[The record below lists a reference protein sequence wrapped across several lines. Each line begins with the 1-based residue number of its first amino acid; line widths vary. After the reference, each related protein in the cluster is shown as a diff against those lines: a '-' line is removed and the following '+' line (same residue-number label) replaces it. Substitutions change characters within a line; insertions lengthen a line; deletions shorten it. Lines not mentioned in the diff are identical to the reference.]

1 MGFVWIVAVYVN
13 EQKYLGM
20 LNIGHRPTLNN
31 GSNLSIEVHIM
42 DFSDDIYYE
51 PIQIEFLQFVR
62 PEIKFPTV
70 DELVIQIRK
79 DLEVVKQCKLF

>member
-1 MGFVWIVAVYVN
+1 
-13 EQKYLGM
+13 
-20 LNIGHRPTLNN
+20 
-31 GSNLSIEVHIM
+31 M

-51 PIQIEFLQFVR
+51 PIRIEFLQFVR

-79 DLEVVKQCKLF
+79 DIEVVKQCKLF

>member
-1 MGFVWIVAVYVN
+1 MKYR
-13 EQKYLGM
+13 QKKQKK
-20 LNIGHRPTLNN
+20 
-31 GSNLSIEVHIM
+31 HIM

-51 PIQIEFLQFVR
+51 PIRIEFLQFVR